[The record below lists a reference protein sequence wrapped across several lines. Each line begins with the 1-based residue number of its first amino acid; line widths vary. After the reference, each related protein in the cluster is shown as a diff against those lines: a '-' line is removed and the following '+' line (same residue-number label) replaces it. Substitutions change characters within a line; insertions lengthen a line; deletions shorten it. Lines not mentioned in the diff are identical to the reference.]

1 MKSFQEQ
8 SPLEWKRKQKRP
20 VYLPCTVFTLEK
32 QPCGEPMEFD
42 LYEESDLP
50 FLDPSTEIG
59 REVSKKIVQSS
70 LDDDVM
76 SDDDTITCATSI
88 LQKELSKA
96 IGSYTNAFNKGAL
109 VRNLE

>member
-1 MKSFQEQ
+1 MWSSLGGSTEATTEQEPEKFMCRSDRKMKSFQEQ

-59 REVSKKIVQSS
+59 REVSKKIV
-70 LDDDVM
+70 
-76 SDDDTITCATSI
+76 
-88 LQKELSKA
+88 
-96 IGSYTNAFNKGAL
+96 
-109 VRNLE
+109 